1 MRISVI
7 QVRDLKLNANI
18 LWENMIAPPSM
29 LHVKTKL
36 AFHVLF
42 NNTLLPWRLK
52 LQRDEIGQGPSNAHQ
67 TIVRLILTR
76 NHCRRLGIIKIS
88 MVWCCI
94 PGKQLRCDTGIVP
107 SFVYE

>member
-18 LWENMIAPPSM
+18 LLENMIAPPSM

-36 AFHVLF
+36 AFHVLI

-52 LQRDEIGQGPSNAHQ
+52 LQHDEIGQGPSDAQQ
-67 TIVRLILTR
+67 TCV
-76 NHCRRLGIIKIS
+76 
-88 MVWCCI
+88 
-94 PGKQLRCDTGIVP
+94 
-107 SFVYE
+107 